1 MPADAVAEVKARLDI
16 VEVIGA
22 YVRLQRAGREHTG
35 LCPFHSEKTPSFTVS
50 AERQVWYCFGCQ
62 EGGDMIAFVE
72 KVERVDFR
80 QALESL
86 AERAGIELERGGG
99 GERRGQAARRKRA
112 LDLHARAQAFYEHV
126 LWATPTGAPGREL
139 LGRRAVPEEAARRFG
154 IGFAPAGGTGGN
166 ALLRYL
172 TGRGVL
178 AEEVA
183 DAGLS
188 FPQGR
193 GGARDRFRHRLVFP
207 IRDPSGQTI
216 AFGGRALGD
225 DIPKY
230 LNSSDTPIYS
240 KKLALF
246 GIDQARAAFDTAGAA
261 VIVEGYFDVVA
272 AHAAGVRNV
281 VASSGTALTEEQVRA
296 LHRQVATLVLCFD
309 SDPAGRRAADRAVD
323 VAAGQ
328 GMAARICVLPAGY
341 KDPDELVRA
350 DPEGFARCVAEAQ
363 PEWGVL
369 LDWAVGQEEG
379 SSIEARRAAL
389 GRALPVLL
397 RIPEAATRELY
408 TGQVARR
415 FDLRPEAV
423 AADLERARTRGPRR
437 APAVVSVPPAPTPP
451 IAGEVHHAEEEG
463 HELSA
468 WEAYLGGAVV
478 QRPELARRLVERHGL
493 DPSALLSAPLR
504 RLFAVAVALPDRTPL
519 PTHALHGA
527 ERHLAA
533 RLLLQVI
540 PELGADAPEPSL
552 DRALAANV
560 DRVRVAGHR
569 RQLAELERDLMRAR
583 DRGDEPEVLSLVE
596 RIHALHRLTHGS
608 VATPGPDPGV

>member
-1 MPADAVAEVKARLDI
+1 MPADAVAEVKTRLDI
-16 VEVIGA
+16 VEVIGG
-22 YVRLQRAGREHTG
+22 YVRLQRAGREHKG

-50 AERQVWYCFGCQ
+50 GDRQVWYCFGCQ

-86 AERAGIELERGGG
+86 AERAGVELERGGG
-99 GERRGQAARRKRA
+99 GERRGQAARRKRV
-112 LDLHARAQAFYEHV
+112 LDLHSRAQAYYEHV
-126 LWATPTGAPGREL
+126 LWATPAGAPGRAL
-139 LGRRAVPEEAARRFG
+139 LGERAVPEEAARRFG

-172 TGRGVL
+172 TGRGVP
-178 AEEVA
+178 ADEVA

-193 GGARDRFRHRLVFP
+193 GGARDRFRHRLIFP
-207 IRDPSGQTI
+207 IRDASGQTI

-246 GIDQARAAFDTAGAA
+246 GIDQARVAFDTAGAA
-261 VIVEGYFDVVA
+261 LIVEGYFDVVA

-281 VASSGTALTEEQVRA
+281 VASSGTALTPEQVKV
-296 LHRQVATLVLCFD
+296 LHRQVATLILCFD
-309 SDPAGRRAADRAVD
+309 TDPAGRRAADRAVD
-323 VAAGQ
+323 VAAAE
-328 GMAARICVLPAGY
+328 GMTSRICVLPGGY
-341 KDPDELVRA
+341 KDPDELVRH
-350 DPEGFARCVAEAQ
+350 DPAAFVSCVEAAQ
-363 PEWGVL
+363 PEWAVL
-369 LDWAVGQEEG
+369 LDWAVGPDEG
-379 SSIEARRAAL
+379 SSVEGRRAAL
-389 GRALPVLL
+389 ARCLPVLL

-415 FDLRPEAV
+415 FDLRAEAV

-437 APAVVSVPPAPTPP
+437 APVLAAIPAPPPQPPPAEGA
-451 IAGEVHHAEEEG
+451 AGAEPEG
-463 HELSA
+463 HQLTV

-478 QRPELARRLVERHGL
+478 QRPALARRLIDHHRL
-493 DPSALLSAPLR
+493 DPASLSSAPLR
-504 RLFAVAVALPDRTPL
+504 RLFALALTLPDGVALPTRTL
-519 PTHALHGA
+519 QGA

-533 RLLLQVI
+533 RLLLQVV
-540 PELGADAPEPSL
+540 PELGEDVAEATL

-560 DRVRVAGHR
+560 ARVQLAAQRV
-569 RQLAELERDLMRAR
+569 QLAELERELLRAR
-583 DRGDEPEVLSLVE
+583 DQGREPEVLSLVE
-596 RIHALHRLTHGS
+596 RIHMLHRAMHS
-608 VATPGPDPGV
+608 AER